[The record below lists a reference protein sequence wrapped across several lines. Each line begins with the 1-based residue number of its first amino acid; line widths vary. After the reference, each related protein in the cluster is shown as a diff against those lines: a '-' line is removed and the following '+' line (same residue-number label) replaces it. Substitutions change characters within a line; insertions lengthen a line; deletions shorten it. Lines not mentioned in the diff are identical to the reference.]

1 MAPARKTRMEITQAS
16 SRDARKVA
24 FRMFLHPGAEAEYK
38 RRHDDIWPELSALL
52 KASGLGDYS
61 IYLEAASG
69 TLFAVQR
76 QSTRFDPEP
85 LRDHPVMR
93 KWWQHM
99 APLMRTHEDGSPIVE
114 PLPCLFHLE

>member
-1 MAPARKTRMEITQAS
+1 MEITQANGG
-16 SRDARKVA
+16 DARKVA
-24 FRMFLHPGAEAEYK
+24 FRMFLRPGVEAEYK
-38 RRHDDIWPELSALL
+38 RRHDEIWPELSALL
-52 KASGLGDYS
+52 KASGLSDYS

-114 PLPCLFHLE
+114 PLPCVFHLE

>member
-1 MAPARKTRMEITQAS
+1 METSKPPGQE
-16 SRDARKVA
+16 ARKVA
-24 FRMFLHPGAEAEYK
+24 FRMFLRPGVEAEYK

-52 KASGLGDYS
+52 QASGLSDYS

-76 QSTRFDPEP
+76 QAPHFDPEA
-85 LRDHPVMR
+85 LRDHPVLR

-99 APLMRTHEDGSPIVE
+99 APLMRTHDDGAPIVE
-114 PLPCLFHLE
+114 PLDCLFHLD

>member
-1 MAPARKTRMEITQAS
+1 MEITQANGG
-16 SRDARKVA
+16 DARKVA
-24 FRMFLHPGAEAEYK
+24 FRMFLRPGVEAEYK

-52 KASGLGDYS
+52 KASGLSDYS
-61 IYLEAASG
+61 IYLERESG
-69 TLFAVQR
+69 TLLAVQR
-76 QSTRFDPEP
+76 QARYFDPGS

-93 KWWQHM
+93 KWWRHM